1 MFPDPSAP
9 RSAARGARRRDPA
22 SSATGSLVRGAAWAR
37 WPSRS
42 SKPVRCGNPTLG
54 RFDSGAAPSKGL
66 RDSMRD
72 PRHTRQLGGAHDHPL
87 GSAGNRPTG
96 YSIFPR
102 TFPRAASESAGA
114 CVIASAS
121 RKLAGGN
128 PINVSV
134 NAIPDGASVGAYF
147 ADARGRSFV
156 LAFDTGQ
163 PEPSASSCPAPSP
176 DDVCPN
182 IDGRAALH

>member
-1 MFPDPSAP
+1 MFPDPLGSALG
-9 RSAARGARRRDPA
+9 RTRCATTRPA

-42 SKPVRCGNPTLG
+42 SKPVRCGSPTLG

-87 GSAGNRPTG
+87 GSAGNRPDG
-96 YSIFPR
+96 LFDFPA

-121 RKLAGGN
+121 RKLASPLNG
-128 PINVSV
+128 PV
-134 NAIPDGASVGAYF
+134 NDGRCV
-147 ADARGRSFV
+147 RSCLTRHCCLV
-156 LAFDTGQ
+156 AWNL
-163 PEPSASSCPAPSP
+163 APSGGENP
-176 DDVCPN
+176 SFKGQRSLQRV
-182 IDGRAALH
+182 IT